1 MLVAHLVPAGD
12 TVPTADELRLALRR
26 TLPDHMVPTAFVP
39 LPDPPL
45 RTRFL
50 RTEDGWRQEVLPGV
64 PDGIVT
70 QHDVAGL
77 DDPALQAETARLAD
91 RARALLDPAEGRV
104 ARVLILDRG
113 PQLPAHLL
121 FTVHHLVVDGVS
133 WRILPGDLETAHR
146 QAAAGHPVEL
156 PPATTAYGH
165 WAARLEAHTRSG
177 ALDGDLDHWRHTVAA
192 PADLPPAGP
201 APTPRRH
208 RRHGHGGTGAGD
220 HPGPAAAGPG
230 GLPHPGQRRP
240 AQRPRPHP
248 GPLVPAKSVLVGVE
262 GHGREDL
269 FDDLDLSR
277 TVGWF
282 TAEFPLALTVA
293 PDADWHDTL
302 RSVKEQLRAV
312 PLRGLSHGALRHL
325 LPDSPLA
332 GAPAPRVGFNY
343 HGQWDAD
350 GGGSG
355 LYAAALPAA
364 GSDTDPDA
372 PRPYLLDITGVVQ
385 DGRLELGWTYPPAVY
400 DEATVRAL
408 AEEMCAAL
416 REIAAHCARPDAG
429 GRTPSDFPLAGLG
442 QAELDRLVGDGRHV
456 ADVLPLTP
464 LQAGMLFHGLVDTA
478 GAYSDRVAVRLSGV
492 TDPQAFAAA
501 WQQVSDRTEALRTS
515 VHWQG
520 LPHPVQV
527 VHRHVE
533 LPVTHLD
540 WRGLTPQQ
548 RARETEE
555 LLAADRAAGMDLTT
569 APLTRLTLAAL
580 PGDEILLL
588 WSSHHLI
595 LDGWSTGQLLTEV
608 CERYAG
614 LTGGRAAPAPVR
626 RPFAD
631 FLRWLHDQD
640 ENAAEAHWQAPS
652 PGSPPAPRCRTT
664 ARRPRSTAPA
674 PPPWHTAGWTSTCRR
689 GCGGRPPGPG

>member
-1 MLVAHLVPAGD
+1 
-12 TVPTADELRLALRR
+12 
-26 TLPDHMVPTAFVP
+26 
-39 LPDPPL
+39 
-45 RTRFL
+45 
-50 RTEDGWRQEVLPGV
+50 
-64 PDGIVT
+64 
-70 QHDVAGL
+70 
-77 DDPALQAETARLAD
+77 
-91 RARALLDPAEGRV
+91 
-104 ARVLILDRG
+104 
-113 PQLPAHLL
+113 
-121 FTVHHLVVDGVS
+121 HLVVDGVS
-133 WRILPGDLETAHR
+133 WRILLGDLETAHR

-177 ALDGDLDHWRHTVAA
+177 ALDGDLDHWRRTAAA
-192 PADLPPAGP
+192 PADLPAG
-201 APTPRRH
+201 R
-208 RRHGHGGTGAGD
+208 
-220 HPGPAAAGPG
+220 PGPNTHGTAATVTVELEPETTQA
-230 GLPHPGQRRP
+230 LLRQ
-240 AQRPRPHP
+240 
-248 GPLVPAKSVLVGVE
+248 VPEVYRTQVNDVLLSALGRTLARWCGRESVLVGVE

-350 GGGSG
+350 GGGTG
-355 LYAAALPAA
+355 LYGAALPGA

-372 PRPYLLDITGVVQ
+372 PRPYLLDVTGVVQ

-400 DEATVRAL
+400 DESTVRAL

-442 QAELDRLVGDGRHV
+442 QVELDRLVGDGRHV

-548 RARETEE
+548 RAQETEE

-614 LTGGRAAPAPVR
+614 LTGGRAAPAPAR

-640 ENAAEAHWQAPS
+640 ENAAEAHW
-652 PGSPPAPRCRTT
+652 
-664 ARRPRSTAPA
+664 
-674 PPPWHTAGWTSTCRR
+674 AGA
-689 GCGGRPPGPG
+689 